1 MGVVKTKTFKS
12 GNSVA
17 VRLPAEL
24 GFEPG
29 VSVTLEKVGNDVKI
43 KRTVDPV
50 QEKRKLNEL
59 VAALRA
65 LGPVGEIGPREPID
79 IPERPGM

>member
-1 MGVVKTKTFKS
+1 MGIVETKIFKS

-29 VSVTLEKVGNDVKI
+29 VSVTVESVGNEVKI
-43 KRTVDPV
+43 KRVIDPV
-50 QEKRKLNEL
+50 EEKRKLSEL

-65 LGPVGEIGPREPID
+65 LGPIDDPEPREPIEF
-79 IPERPGM
+79 PERPGL

>member
-1 MGVVKTKTFKS
+1 MGVVETKIFKS

-29 VSVTLEKVGNDVKI
+29 VSVTVESVGNEVKI
-43 KRTVDPV
+43 KRVIDPV
-50 QEKRKLNEL
+50 EEKRKLSEL

-65 LGPVGEIGPREPID
+65 LGPIDDPEPREPIEF
-79 IPERPGM
+79 PERPGL

>member
-1 MGVVKTKTFKS
+1 MGVVETKIFKS

-24 GFEPG
+24 GFEAG
-29 VSVTLEKVGNDVKI
+29 VCVTVEKVGNEVKI
-43 KRTVDPV
+43 KRMIDPV
-50 QEKRKLNEL
+50 EEKRKLSEL

-65 LGPVGEIGPREPID
+65 LGPIADPEPREPIEF
-79 IPERPGM
+79 PERPGL

>member
-1 MGVVKTKTFKS
+1 MGVVETKTFKS

-43 KRTVDPV
+43 KRAVDPV
-50 QEKRKLNEL
+50 EEKRKLSEL
-59 VAALRA
+59 VSALRA
-65 LGPVGEIGPREPID
+65 LGPIDHVEPREPIEF
-79 IPERPGM
+79 PERPSL